1 MSDKIAECFDDFRTR
16 LNYYHYKTDNLNYYW
31 FTVFRKLTQAQK
43 LWWHLK
49 TYGKVTSAEVER
61 IYLFCHPP
69 SVIRDIRKKLIQEG
83 SDYQIDNITK
93 EGFDI
98 WGNACKYDEYTL
110 REA

>member
-1 MSDKIAECFDDFRTR
+1 MR
-16 LNYYHYKTDNLNYYW
+16 LVDCYNNFLNRLSYYHYSTDGISYSW
-31 FTVFRKLTQAQK
+31 FQVFRKLTQAQK

-49 TYGKVTSAEVER
+49 KYGKITSAEVER

-83 SDYQIDNITK
+83 SDYQIDNVTK
-93 EGFDI
+93 EGYDI